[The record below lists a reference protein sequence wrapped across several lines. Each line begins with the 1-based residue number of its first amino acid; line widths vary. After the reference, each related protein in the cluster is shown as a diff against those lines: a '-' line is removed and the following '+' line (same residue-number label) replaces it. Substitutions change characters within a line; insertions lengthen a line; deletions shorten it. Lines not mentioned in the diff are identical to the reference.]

1 MNKKKI
7 ISIRG
12 LTKEFDNIKV
22 VNNVNLDI
30 YSNSIVGIIGR
41 NGSGKTVLLKM
52 IAKLYFPTAG
62 NIEYSKDLSLTN
74 DFGFLIDVGFLD
86 NETGFSNLK
95 TLALLKNK
103 LDDDDIKE
111 ILKFVLLDAKSKIKY
126 KNYSTG
132 MKQKLKIAQSLMEN
146 PKVLVLDEPFNGLD
160 KESVDYFRKVI
171 KNLKKKGVSAIITS
185 HIQEDIDLL
194 CDEVYEMSNGVLKK
208 YEKKEYKK
216 RK

>member
-74 DFGFLIDVGFLD
+74 
-86 NETGFSNLK
+86 
-95 TLALLKNK
+95 
-103 LDDDDIKE
+103 
-111 ILKFVLLDAKSKIKY
+111 
-126 KNYSTG
+126 
-132 MKQKLKIAQSLMEN
+132 
-146 PKVLVLDEPFNGLD
+146 
-160 KESVDYFRKVI
+160 
-171 KNLKKKGVSAIITS
+171 
-185 HIQEDIDLL
+185 
-194 CDEVYEMSNGVLKK
+194 
-208 YEKKEYKK
+208 
-216 RK
+216 